1 MPNFIKKVLSVF
13 VCGVFLV
20 SSTGCSCFQPSTIP
34 FSVVT
39 NPEADIYIN
48 GQFLGK
54 GSGTMNVSRDQSVNV
69 MAKKDGYYP
78 ATQSV
83 NTKMSTS
90 GVWDVIG
97 GFIFLLPFLGL
108 LSPGARDLE
117 VHSVTLNLAQQK

>member
-1 MPNFIKKVLSVF
+1 
-13 VCGVFLV
+13 
-20 SSTGCSCFQPSTIP
+20 
-34 FSVVT
+34 
-39 NPEADIYIN
+39 
-48 GQFLGK
+48 
-54 GSGTMNVSRDQSVNV
+54 MNVSRDQSVNV

>member
-1 MPNFIKKVLSVF
+1 MANLIKKVLSGF
-13 VCGVFLV
+13 VCVIFLI

-48 GQFLGK
+48 GQYLGK
-54 GSGTMNVSRDQSVNV
+54 GSGTMNIPRDQGVNV
-69 MAKKDGYYP
+69 MAKKDGYFP

-97 GFIFLLPFLGL
+97 GCIFLLPFLGL

-117 VHSVTLNLAQQK
+117 VHSVTLNLAPQK